1 MRRAGEQ
8 PTVSRQQKVL
18 AAKAAF
24 GNVEGGQVPPKGQP
38 STENGAYRERQELWE
53 QDGFSTG
60 PRFGLLRFMT
70 AGMLLVVLVVA
81 FHQGFSYQGF
91 DQAYL
96 QERLN
101 DETAWN
107 RLEKQVQQVYLSL
120 EKQWE
125 NRQGSK

>member
-1 MRRAGEQ
+1 M
-8 PTVSRQQKVL
+8 SRQQKVL

-24 GNVEGGQVPPKGQP
+24 GNVEDGQRTG
-38 STENGAYRERQELWE
+38 NDAYREGQELWE
-53 QDGFSTG
+53 QERVSVS
-60 PRFGLLRFMT
+60 PRLGLLRFMT
-70 AGMLLVVLVVA
+70 AGMLLVVLMVA

-91 DQAYL
+91 DQAYV

-107 RLEKQVQQVYLSL
+107 RLEKQVQQIYLSL

-125 NRQGSK
+125 KRQEDR